1 MPVRIHM
8 VRPGETLSLL
18 AKIYEVDEKEIVK
31 ANGLIEGTPIIAGMK
46 LGIPSQGVRM
56 SLSRDGILA
65 GRPARPAEIPENQE
79 TGGGRGEAAEEKAP
93 SYPPAP
99 MEELE
104 PKEEMKPKVEL
115 KPKEKIQPKIELK
128 PKEGLEKP
136 AGKEKVPEN
145 LFSKM
150 PNAVDE
156 SSPMDPPAVKGGS
169 AAWDWPH
176 TYSEFFTPPGIHRPE
191 PIDSP
196 QAGASW
202 MDAPPHE
209 LPSAHGPQIYA
220 SAYGFSGFPS
230 PTPGVF
236 PNHPFGSYG
245 IGTPYPIRPAYG
257 SAYDRFPGMG
267 LPFFSY
273 SIAPMAYPPA
283 GMMRPPSPYGLW
295 QGTQE
300 KFFDLEHWAE
310 KWEEEEEAGY
320 K

>member
-1 MPVRIHM
+1 MRIHM

-150 PNAVDE
+150 TKAVDE
-156 SSPMDPPAVKGGS
+156 PSPMDPPAVKGGS
-169 AAWDWPH
+169 AAWDWPY

-191 PIDSP
+191 PIDPPKPVRPGWMPRHTNSHRRTGRKSMHRPMDFQGSLPQPRGCSP
-196 QAGASW
+196 IIRSVRTALGR
-202 MDAPPHE
+202 PI
-209 LPSAHGPQIYA
+209 PSARHMVQLMIDFLEWGCPSSHTA
-220 SAYGFSGFPS
+220 S
-230 PTPGVF
+230 
-236 PNHPFGSYG
+236 
-245 IGTPYPIRPAYG
+245 
-257 SAYDRFPGMG
+257 
-267 LPFFSY
+267 
-273 SIAPMAYPPA
+273 PPWLILRQ
-283 GMMRPPSPYGLW
+283 MMRPPSPYGLW